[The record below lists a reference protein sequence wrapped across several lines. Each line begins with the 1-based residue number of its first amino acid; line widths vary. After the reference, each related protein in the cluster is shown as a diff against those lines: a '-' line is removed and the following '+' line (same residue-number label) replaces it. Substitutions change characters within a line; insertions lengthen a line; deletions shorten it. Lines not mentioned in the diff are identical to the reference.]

1 MQNEFLYVIDRYFNL
16 GILGM
21 VFSALFVIM
30 AVGIV
35 IYNAIWSNELRLVK
49 GYRKAKVLF
58 NKINHIDEYNKRLF
72 EKKVIKVLPNKVRK
86 AWHDMF
92 IYNSPTSRE
101 RLKKA
106 IETEYDRGT
115 FIGIVVMLTTYIVSG
130 IVMVI
135 SGVINADFNNFHGF
149 AMGIALVIGAFCV
162 LTVVVQMSY
171 ISTKYSEVTVSL
183 FDTLCDRVAN
193 TTTILVPVD
202 DTSLNCNGKIVLT
215 EEVAS
220 KPTPKTVFAAGSGAV
235 EIKEDLQEYTQ
246 KIFDGIIADNSGNK
260 QSKSKADELVAG
272 IKEFIAENPSSE
284 SLEFIKNCLDETL
297 GYSYCDSAERK
308 KLLQAKLLLE

>member
-1 MQNEFLYVIDRYFNL
+1 MKNEFLYVIDRYFNL

-49 GYRKAKVLF
+49 GYRQAKVLF

-72 EKKVIKVLPNKVRK
+72 EKKVIKILPNKVRK
-86 AWHDMF
+86 AWNDMF

-106 IETEYDRGT
+106 IEYEYDRGT

-135 SGVINADFNNFHGF
+135 SGVINADFNTFHGF

-162 LTVVVQMSY
+162 LTVVIQMSY

-183 FDTLCDRVAN
+183 FNTLCDRVAN

-202 DTSLNCNGKIVLT
+202 DTCINCNGKIVLT
-215 EEVAS
+215 EEPVIKATPVAS
-220 KPTPKTVFAAGSGAV
+220 SDIGVGDNKG
-235 EIKEDLQEYTQ
+235 DLQEYTQ
-246 KIFDGIIADNSGNK
+246 RIFDGIIADNSEKK
-260 QSKSKADELVAG
+260 QSTSKADELIAS
-272 IKEFIAENPSSE
+272 IKDFIAENPSNE

-308 KLLQAKLLLE
+308 KLLHAKLLLD